1 MTPSR
6 SFLFKE
12 EHEEF
17 RQTVRRFIQ
26 REVTPHVEEWEKAGG
41 FPRDLFKRFAS
52 LDLLGLKYPEEYGG
66 TGAGV
71 IYEAVLFEELGRCGS
86 GGISAGIGAHIA
98 IATPPIFKYGNDEQ
112 RKKWLRPAIAGDAIV
127 ALALSEPSGGSDIAH
142 VETSAKRDG
151 DGFVLNGS
159 KMFITNGV
167 QADLAVVLARTKP
180 EGGHHGLSFFVVEN
194 GTPGYSVGRKLDK
207 LGWRASDTAEL
218 VFQDCRLPAGN
229 LLGKENEG
237 FYMAVSNFQWERL
250 WIAISAVESAQRS
263 LELAIDYAGN
273 RMQFGKRLSDMQVI
287 RHKLADMLLTVEQAR
302 QLTYH
307 VLWLYSEGRPCTK
320 EVSMAKIAATEADVK
335 VADQALQIH
344 GGYGYMMEYPI
355 QRAWRDARLGPIGAG
370 TNEIMREIIAK
381 ELDL

>member
-1 MTPSR
+1 
-6 SFLFKE
+6 
-12 EHEEF
+12 
-17 RQTVRRFIQ
+17 VRRFIQ
-26 REVTPHVEEWEKAGG
+26 KEVGPHVEEWEKAES
-41 FPRDLFKRFAS
+41 FPRELFKRFAS

-66 TGAGV
+66 SGAGP

-86 GGISAGIGAHIA
+86 GGVSAGIGAHVA
-98 IATPPIFKYGNDEQ
+98 IATPPIFKFGTDEQ
-112 RKKWLRPAIAGDAIV
+112 RRKWLPAAIAGDRIV
-127 ALALSEPSGGSDIAH
+127 ALAVTEPGGGSDIAH
-142 VETSAKRDG
+142 VETSARREGND
-151 DGFVLNGS
+151 FVLNGS

-167 QADLAVVLARTKP
+167 RAELAVVLARTKP
-180 EGGHHGLSFFVVEN
+180 EGGHHGLSFFVVEKD
-194 GTPGYSVGRKLDK
+194 TRGYSVGRRLEK

-218 VFQDCRLPAGN
+218 VFEDCRVPAAN

-250 WIAISAVESAQRS
+250 WIAISAVGSAERS
-263 LELAIDYAGN
+263 LELAIEYAGN
-273 RMQFGKRLSDMQVI
+273 RVQFGKRLSDMQVI
-287 RHKLADMLLTVEQAR
+287 RHKLADMLLMVEQAR
-302 QLTYH
+302 HLTYH
-307 VLWLYSEGRPCTK
+307 ALWLYSENQPCTK
-320 EVSMAKIAATEADVK
+320 EVSLAKIAATEADVR